1 LDRVLINVSN
11 PKGETTMIN
20 LFYELLEK
28 IGYLHP
34 VHPAF
39 THIPMGLIIGVFIF
53 TLVALVFRRNMLS
66 SVAYR
71 RIILLALIFTF
82 PTALFG
88 YTDWQH
94 FYDGDWLFPI
104 KVKLFLTGVLI
115 VLLSIGVFF
124 GKKKEAETKSSL
136 VIYTLC
142 LIVIAALGYFGGQ
155 LVFEGE
161 GRVEKVPIR
170 FLVGEKLFAA
180 NCNDCHPRGGDI
192 LSAPQLSD
200 FTKFLT
206 VLRNP
211 PSGMTPF
218 PPEQISDQKA
228 MRIYLYLVQLSGQQR
243 K

>member
-1 LDRVLINVSN
+1 
-11 PKGETTMIN
+11 MID
-20 LFYELLEK
+20 LFYEFLEK
-28 IGYLHP
+28 IGYMHP

-39 THIPMGLIIGVFIF
+39 THIPIGLIIGVFIF
-53 TLVALVFRRNMLS
+53 ALVALVFRRNILS

-71 RIILLALIFTF
+71 RILLLALISAF

-94 FYDGDWLFPI
+94 YYDGDWLFPI
-104 KVKLFLTGVLI
+104 KIKLFLTGVFI
-115 VLLSIGVFF
+115 VLLFIGVIF
-124 GKKKEAETKSSL
+124 GRKKEAETKSSL

-142 LIVIAALGYFGGQ
+142 FLVVAALGYFGGQ

-161 GRVEKVPIR
+161 GRVEKVPMR
-170 FLVGEKLFAA
+170 FLVGEKVFAA

-192 LSAPQLSD
+192 LTAPQLED
-200 FTKFLT
+200 FKKFLAL
-206 VLRNP
+206 LRNP
-211 PSGMTPF
+211 PSSMPPF

-228 MRIYLYLVQLSGQQR
+228 MRLYLYLVQLSGQQR

>member
-1 LDRVLINVSN
+1 
-11 PKGETTMIN
+11 MIK

-28 IGYLHP
+28 IGYMHP
-34 VHPAF
+34 VHPPL

-53 TLVALVFRRNMLS
+53 ALVALLFRRTILPAMAN
-66 SVAYR
+66 R

-94 FYDGDWLFPI
+94 FYDGDWLSPI

-115 VLLSIGVFF
+115 VLLFVGLFF
-124 GKKKEAETKSSL
+124 GRKNEAETKSSL
-136 VIYTLC
+136 AIYTLC
-142 LIVIAALGYFGGQ
+142 LIVIAVLGYFGGQ

-192 LSAPQLSD
+192 LNAPQLLDSKK
-200 FTKFLT
+200 FTAL
-206 VLRNP
+206 LRNP
-211 PSGMTPF
+211 PAGMTPF

-228 MRIYLYLVQLSGQQR
+228 MRLYLYLVQLSGQQG
-243 K
+243 KK

>member
-1 LDRVLINVSN
+1 
-11 PKGETTMIN
+11 MID

-28 IGYLHP
+28 LGYTHP

-39 THIPMGLIIGVFIF
+39 THIPMGLIIGAFVFA
-53 TLVALVFRRNMLS
+53 LVALVFRRNILP

-71 RIILLALIFTF
+71 RIILLALIFAF

-104 KVKLFLTGVLI
+104 KVKLALTGSLI
-115 VLLSIGVFF
+115 VLLSIGVIF
-124 GKKKEAETKSSL
+124 GRKKEGETKGSL
-136 VIYTLC
+136 AIYSLC
-142 LIVIAALGYFGGQ
+142 FLVVVGLGYFGGQ

-161 GRVEKVPIR
+161 GRAEKVPIR
-170 FLVGEKLFAA
+170 FLTGEKLFAA

-192 LSAPQLSD
+192 LNAPQLAD
-200 FTKFLT
+200 FKTFLAL
-206 VLRNP
+206 LRNP
-211 PSGMTPF
+211 PEGMTPF
-218 PPEQISDQKA
+218 PPERISDRKA
-228 MRIYLYLVQLSGQQR
+228 MKLYLYLVQLSGQQR

>member
-1 LDRVLINVSN
+1 
-11 PKGETTMIN
+11 MIA

-28 IGYLHP
+28 IGYDHP

-53 TLVALVFRRNMLS
+53 ALVALVFRRNILS
-66 SVAYR
+66 SLAYR

-94 FYDGDWLFPI
+94 FYEGDWLFAI
-104 KVKLFLTGVLI
+104 KVKLALTGVLI
-115 VLLSIGVFF
+115 VLLFIAVSLK
-124 GKKKEAETKSSL
+124 GKRESETKSSL
-136 VIYTLC
+136 GIYALC
-142 LIVIAALGYFGGQ
+142 FLVVTALGYFGGQ

-161 GRVEKVPIR
+161 GRPEKVPIK

-180 NCNDCHPRGGDI
+180 NCTDCHPRGGDI
-192 LSAPQLSD
+192 LNSPHLFD
-200 FTKFLT
+200 FQKFLNL
-206 VLRNP
+206 LRNP
-211 PSGMTPF
+211 PTGMPPF
-218 PPEQISDQKA
+218 PQEQISDQKA
-228 MRIYLYLVQLSGQQR
+228 MRLYLYLVQLSGQQG

>member
-1 LDRVLINVSN
+1 
-11 PKGETTMIN
+11 MIDS
-20 LFYELLEK
+20 FYEVLDK
-28 IGYLHP
+28 IGFVHP
-34 VHPAF
+34 VHPPL
-39 THIPMGLIIGVFIF
+39 THLPMGLIIGAFIF
-53 TLVALVFRRNMLS
+53 ALVALLFGRSILPS
-66 SVAYR
+66 LAYR

-94 FYDGDWLFPI
+94 FYDGDWLFSI
-104 KVKLFLTGVLI
+104 KIKLFLTGVLV
-115 VLLSIGVFF
+115 VLLFIGVIF
-124 GKKKEAETKSSL
+124 GRKKEAETKSSL
-136 VIYTLC
+136 AIYTLC

-161 GRVEKVPIR
+161 GRAEKVPMR

-192 LSAPQLSD
+192 INAPQLFD
-200 FTKFLT
+200 FKKFLT
-206 VLRNP
+206 LLRNP
-211 PSGMTPF
+211 PTGMTPF

-228 MRIYLYLVQLSGQQR
+228 MRLYLYLVQLSGQQR

>member
-1 LDRVLINVSN
+1 
-11 PKGETTMIN
+11 MID

-28 IGYLHP
+28 IGYTHP

-53 TLVALVFRRNMLS
+53 ALVALIFRRNILS

-104 KVKLFLTGVLI
+104 KIKLALTGVLI
-115 VLLSIGVFF
+115 VLLFIAVFL
-124 GKKKEAETKSSL
+124 GRKKEAETKSSL
-136 VIYTLC
+136 AIYALC
-142 LIVIAALGYFGGQ
+142 LIVVTALGYFGGQ

-161 GRVEKVPIR
+161 GRVEKVPMR
-170 FLVGEKLFAA
+170 FLLGEKLFVAK
-180 NCNDCHPRGGDI
+180 CNDCHPRGGDI
-192 LSAPQLSD
+192 LNAPQLLD
-200 FTKFLT
+200 FQKFLT
-206 VLRNP
+206 LLRNP

-228 MRIYLYLVQLSGQQR
+228 MRLYLYLVQLSGQQG
-243 K
+243 KK

>member
-1 LDRVLINVSN
+1 
-11 PKGETTMIN
+11 MIDS
-20 LFYELLEK
+20 FYDLLEK
-28 IGYLHP
+28 IGYTHP

-39 THIPMGLIIGVFIF
+39 THIPMGLIIGAFIF
-53 TLVALVFRRNMLS
+53 ALVALVFRRNILPP
-66 SVAYR
+66 VAYR
-71 RIILLALIFTF
+71 RIILLALIFAF

-104 KVKLFLTGVLI
+104 KVKLLLTGVLI
-115 VLLSIGVFF
+115 VLLFIGVFF
-124 GKKKEAETKSSL
+124 GRKKEVETKSSL

-142 LIVIAALGYFGGQ
+142 LIVIAVLGYFGGQ

-161 GRVEKVPIR
+161 GRAEKVPIR

-192 LSAPQLSD
+192 LNSPQLFD
-200 FTKFLT
+200 FKKFLT
-206 VLRNP
+206 LLRDP
-211 PSGMTPF
+211 PTGMTPF

-228 MRIYLYLVQLSGQQR
+228 MRLYLYLVQLSGQQG
-243 K
+243 KK